1 MIIYDNYQI
10 RRATVADAE
19 ILAHQRTE
27 MWLAMKVLAPES
39 AESMTQESLIYF
51 REAVSIGEYI
61 GWLVSPKD
69 EPQTIV
75 AGGGLSIKLSP
86 PMFSQNGFTQPV
98 GYAAHVFNV
107 FVEPTHRK
115 QGLARFI
122 METIKTFCQNANVK
136 TITLNASIEGRP
148 LYESLGYK
156 VVDNFM
162 RLRL

>member
-1 MIIYDNYQI
+1 MNTDQYKI
-10 RRATVADAE
+10 RLVTMVDVE
-19 ILAHQRTE
+19 VLAHHRTQ

-39 AESMTQESLIYF
+39 AETMTQESLIYF
-51 REAVSIGEYI
+51 REAVSAGEYI
-61 GWLVSPKD
+61 GWLVYPKD

-75 AGGGLSIKLSP
+75 AGGGLSMKLSP

-115 QGLARFI
+115 QGLAQFV
-122 METIKTFCQNANVK
+122 METIRSFCQNANVK
-136 TITLNASIEGRP
+136 IITLNASIEGRP

-162 RLRL
+162 RLKL